1 MKDAGARSRSLLAY
15 PADVGRAAAWLRAG
29 GVVACPTETFY
40 ALACDPESA
49 TGVGRVFDLKQ
60 RPETSALPVMA
71 ASAEQAWAWCGTPDA
86 ATARLAAK
94 FWPGPLTL
102 VVTAPPHAV
111 RGVAAADGSVAIRVP
126 DHDIPRALA
135 GALGRPITATSANL
149 SGGAP
154 AASAESLAALSS
166 DTLLVFD
173 VGLTPGGAPSTI
185 VDAREAVPRL
195 VRAGAVAWE
204 RVLESLQG

>member
-1 MKDAGARSRSLLAY
+1 MADAVAGGRPWLAY
-15 PADVGRAAAWLRAG
+15 PADLERAAAWLRAG

-49 TGVGRVFDLKQ
+49 AGVRRVFDLKQ

-86 ATARLAAK
+86 ATARLAAT

-102 VVTAPPHAV
+102 IVTAPPGAV
-111 RGVAAADGSVAIRVP
+111 PGVAAADGSVGIRVP
-126 DHDIPRALA
+126 DHDVPRALA

-154 AASAESLAALSS
+154 AGSAEALAALSS
-166 DTLLVFD
+166 STLLIID
-173 VGLTPGGAPSTI
+173 AGPTPGGATSTI
-185 VDAREAVPRL
+185 VDAREPVPRL
-195 VRAGAVAWE
+195 VRAGAIAWE